1 MAINKKKGDTV
12 DNEDVLP
19 NNAGDAALITRRY
32 SGLVGVWNNPNA
44 GATSCTRI
52 QSYAATARLPQYPT
66 GVDSILKDAVVPTQG
81 ALVQASDV
89 KSTQDILNQGADL
102 VKDLTGN
109 TSISKYTGPS
119 ACTSI
124 TAASVNN
131 IINTLGSINE
141 VLGGYDKYF
150 SNSVCARSCQLN
162 CQTACQTAC
171 QSCNTAQCHN
181 QKCGAH

>member
-1 MAINKKKGDTV
+1 MAINKNKGDTV
-12 DNEDVLP
+12 DNGDVLP

-44 GATSCTRI
+44 GSTICTRR
-52 QSYAATARLPQYPT
+52 QSYSATQRAAQYPT
-66 GVDSILKDAVVPTQG
+66 GVDSILKDGVNPVDG
-81 ALVQASDV
+81 ALVKASDV
-89 KSTQDILNQGADL
+89 TSTQDIVNQGADI
-102 VKDLTGN
+102 VKNLTG
-109 TSISKYTGPS
+109 TQPTKYTGPS

-141 VLGGYDKYF
+141 VLGGYDTYF
-150 SNSVCARSCQLN
+150 SNSVCARSCQLS
-162 CQTACQTAC
+162 CQTACQTSC
-171 QSCNTAQCHN
+171 QGCNVSQCHN